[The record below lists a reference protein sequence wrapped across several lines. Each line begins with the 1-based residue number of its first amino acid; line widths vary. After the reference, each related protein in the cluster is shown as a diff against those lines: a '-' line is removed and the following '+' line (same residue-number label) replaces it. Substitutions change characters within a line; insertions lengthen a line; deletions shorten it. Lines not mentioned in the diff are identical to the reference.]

1 ITKADIVSSQP
12 VAIEEVVRSLPASYP
27 SIGPG
32 TNNGSGGL
40 ATVDLRGL
48 GSNRTL
54 VLFNGKRFVPS
65 NLAGV
70 VDTNNV
76 PVALLD

>member
-1 ITKADIVSSQP
+1 
-12 VAIEEVVRSLPASYP
+12 
-27 SIGPG
+27 
-32 TNNGSGGL
+32 
-40 ATVDLRGL
+40 
-48 GSNRTL
+48 SNRTL

-76 PVALLD
+76 PVALLDRIDLLTGGASAAYGADAVSGVVNFVLKKNFSGIDAQTSYSTSEKGDA